1 MAFLKEKDICEIFDC
16 MKDDFLNVD
25 LRDVCYHLDRHGED
39 EIRDEIQD
47 DLTGKFPVEEGLI
60 SGDPQVYVTI
70 TPERSN
76 GSRGQI
82 SIDISGLVDF
92 IDFSMVEDEYD
103 GDVNAYCDDLERD
116 LKEVLRKHVHNCLEN
131 CKRYFRRG
139 NEFES
144 FEIIQSYVKGG
155 INPDVEDAAGFQM
168 YIEIE
173 YEML

>member
-1 MAFLKEKDICEIFDC
+1 MAFLKEKDICEIFNC

-39 EIRDEIQD
+39 EIHNEIQD
-47 DLTGKFPVEEGLI
+47 DFTSAFPIEEGLI
-60 SGDPQVYVTI
+60 NGDAQVYVTI

-82 SIDISGLVDF
+82 SIDIAGMVDF

-103 GDVNAYCDDLERD
+103 GDVNDYCDDLEKD
-116 LKEVLRKHVHNCLEN
+116 LKEVLRKHVRKCLEN
-131 CKRYFRRG
+131 CKHYFRRG

-144 FEIIQSYVKGG
+144 FKIIQSYVKGG
-155 INPDVEDAAGFQM
+155 VNPDVEDVAGFQM
-168 YIEIE
+168 YVEIE

>member
-16 MKDDFLNVD
+16 MQDDFLNVD
-25 LRDVCYHLDRHGED
+25 LRDVCYRLDHDGED
-39 EIRDEIQD
+39 EIRDEIRE
-47 DLTGKFPVEEGLI
+47 DLNSRSPLEEGLI

-82 SIDISGLVDF
+82 SIDIYGLVDF
-92 IDFSMVEDEYD
+92 IDFSMVEDEYES
-103 GDVNAYCDDLERD
+103 DVDAYCDDLEKD
-116 LKEVLRKHVHNCLEN
+116 LKKVLNKHVRNCLEN

-144 FEIIQSYVKGG
+144 FKIIQSYVKGG
-155 INPDVEDAAGFQM
+155 IDPDVEDVAAFQL